1 MYNIAE
7 VIVYFLPILIIK
19 KVFNIFL
26 IFVSKFQKILNSDM
40 IKEFKSKTEKLGA
53 EQWEEEE
60 KAVQLLEKKMEA
72 QYEIPEYEE

>member
-1 MYNIAE
+1 
-7 VIVYFLPILIIK
+7 
-19 KVFNIFL
+19 
-26 IFVSKFQKILNSDM
+26 M